1 MSAILQARELVSGYG
16 DVRILHAVD
25 LSVAEGGITAVLG
38 SNGAGKTTLFR
49 TLAGLLA
56 AGAGHIEFCGSPIE
70 TLPSHVRVERGVVL
84 VPEGRLVFPD
94 MSVEEN
100 LRIGSVNARARSK
113 CSKTLS
119 TVYDLFPR
127 LDERRSQAA
136 GTLSGGEQQMLALG
150 RGLMALP
157 KVLLLDEPTLGLA
170 PTMAKQIFEIIPNL
184 VELGLSILIAEQ
196 DVHRTLQCAQFGYVL
211 ENGKVA
217 VSGTGPELM
226 QTPAVSE
233 AFLGH

>member
-1 MSAILQARELVSGYG
+1 VTAILQTRGLVSGYG
-16 DVRILHAVD
+16 DVRILHGVD
-25 LSVAEGGITAVLG
+25 ISVAEGGITAVLG

-56 AGAGHIEFCGSPIE
+56 ADEGQIDLRGSRIDP
-70 TLPSHVRVERGVVL
+70 LPSHTRVERGVVL

-100 LRIGSVNARARSK
+100 LRIGSVNKRARPQ
-113 CSKTLS
+113 CAKTLS
-119 TVYDLFPR
+119 TVFDLFPI
-127 LDERRSQAA
+127 LSERRKQAA

-170 PTMAKQIFEIIPNL
+170 PGMAKQIFQTLPNL
-184 VELGLSILIAEQ
+184 VELGLTILIAEQ

-211 ENGKVA
+211 ENGRVA
-217 VSGTGPELM
+217 VSGSGPELL
-226 QTPAVSE
+226 QTPAVAE
-233 AFLGH
+233 AFLGQ